1 MYYTYM
7 LRCAD
12 GTIYSGIAA
21 SLENRMK
28 VHFCGGPGGAKYVMS
43 RGALRLECFWTSPD
57 KGSASKL
64 EYRLKQ
70 LSRDRKEAL
79 ISGEIELEDVF
90 SEKLECQAYSRGNAD
105 GESLKEFRRNV

>member
-21 SLENRMK
+21 NLKKRMK
-28 VHFCGGPGGAKYVMS
+28 VHFNGGPGGAKYVMS
-43 RGALRLECFWTSPD
+43 RGAKRLECFWESPD

-64 EYRLKQ
+64 EFRLKK
-70 LSRDRKEAL
+70 LSRDQKEAL
-79 ISGEIELEDVF
+79 IAGKTELEELL
-90 SEKLECQAYSRGNAD
+90 SEKLECELYSRGNPD
-105 GESLKEFRRNV
+105 DESLSDFRKNV